1 MMTRA
6 CGEIGCFVLIF
17 YPNLIGKK
25 CQICE
30 ISQAK
35 IGKEKKKNLI
45 SSSLNELICKNKLLI
60 LKW

>member
-35 IGKEKKKNLI
+35 IGKEKKKK
-45 SSSLNELICKNKLLI
+45 LN
-60 LKW
+60 